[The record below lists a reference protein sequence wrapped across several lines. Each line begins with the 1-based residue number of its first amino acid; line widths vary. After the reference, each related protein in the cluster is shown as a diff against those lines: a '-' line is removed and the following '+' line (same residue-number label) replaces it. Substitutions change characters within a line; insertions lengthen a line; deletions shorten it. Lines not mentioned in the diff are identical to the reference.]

1 MWKRLLFAIF
11 LVGIAYSV
19 LKYFLIDD
27 FTPGKAST
35 VYEPVKLGDHT
46 VSSSG
51 PSSPNSS
58 PQPNMPTVV
67 LPPPEASDPYDMQ
80 LENTNAPEQLRFP
93 ERSFSPGIIPK
104 ETDNHLNAGLSGSLA
119 NTPQSIQQYSPEFVG
134 NGGKFF
140 GEVSA
145 LEDENPN
152 YSAF

>member
-1 MWKRLLFAIF
+1 M
-11 LVGIAYSV
+11 
-19 LKYFLIDD
+19 
-27 FTPGKAST
+27 PP
-35 VYEPVKLGDHT
+35 EM
-46 VSSSG
+46 
-51 PSSPNSS
+51 S
-58 PQPNMPTVV
+58 PQP
-67 LPPPEASDPYDMQ
+67 EAVDPYDTQ
-80 LENTNAPEQLRFP
+80 VQNADSPEQLRFP